1 MNRDMNRVSL
11 SEMILHGK
19 PLWGNTCLIINP
31 TTPSTVIVS
40 LQGMKIAALLQSWS
54 VIVRIVS
61 YPWDLGSLTIK
72 SMAITSNG
80 SASVLVVIGTRRG
93 FWWCVL
99 ILFA

>member
-1 MNRDMNRVSL
+1 
-11 SEMILHGK
+11 MI
-19 PLWGNTCLIINP
+19 ISS
-31 TTPSTVIVS
+31 TTPSAVIVS
-40 LQGMKIAALLQSWS
+40 LQGIKMAALLQSWS
-54 VIVRIVS
+54 VMVRIVS
-61 YPWDLGSLTIK
+61 YPWDLGNLTMK